1 MFYHLEGTISQYGP
15 DYLVV
20 DCNGVGYYVT
30 ISPAT
35 ASSLKKGEK
44 KKIFISESIGE
55 SNFDLYGFLTER
67 EKKYFEL
74 MITVSGIGP
83 KAAMSILS
91 YNSPDSINSAIVNGN
106 ESVFTACP
114 GIGKKTAQR
123 IILELK
129 DKIAKE
135 YADSSISL
143 SDFQGIQ
150 NNASGSKAYNDAL
163 SALSVLGY
171 SQSETIPVLK
181 QIDCS
186 DMSSEEIIRAVLK
199 FMV

>member
-1 MFYHLEGTISQYGP
+1 MFYHLEGVISQYGP
-15 DYLVV
+15 DYLVI
-20 DCNGVGYYVT
+20 DCGGVGYCVT
-30 ISPAT
+30 ITPAT

-44 KKIFISESIGE
+44 KKVFISEAIGE
-55 SNFDLYGFLTER
+55 NNFDLYGFLTER

-74 MITVSGIGP
+74 LITVSGIGP
-83 KAAMSILS
+83 KAGMSILS
-91 YNSPDSINSAIVNGN
+91 YNSPDSINSAIVNSN
-106 ESVFTACP
+106 EAAFTACP

-135 YADSSISL
+135 YGDSSSAAA
-143 SDFQGIQ
+143 DFMPAQSSV
-150 NNASGSKAYNDAL
+150 SGSKAYNDAL

-171 SQSETIPVLK
+171 SQSDTIPVLK

-186 DMSSEEIIRAVLK
+186 SMTTEEIIRAVLK